1 MSATLLNHPA
11 ALTAPALLT
20 TYQQEMQAELTR
32 ITDFW
37 LHQAV
42 DESHGGFIGQMD
54 GAGQI
59 VAGATKGSILNARI
73 LWTFAATYRH
83 TGHPEHLAAAT
94 RAFEYL
100 RAHFVDEAH
109 GGIYW
114 LVDAEGQ
121 VLSDRK
127 QIYALAFAIYGLSE
141 YHRATG
147 NAPALALSQELFDWI
162 ETHSY
167 DAEYGGYLEAVGR
180 AGEPLADLRL
190 SDKDRHAPKTMN
202 THLHV
207 LEAYANLYRSWP
219 DARLARRLH
228 GLLTD
233 FLTYII
239 DARTG
244 HLRLFFARD
253 WQPVADLVSYGH
265 DIEAAWLLRE
275 AAEILGDDA
284 LLTQVAAA
292 AQQLAQATAAALLPD
307 GSLPHELDRTTGH
320 LDQHREWWV
329 SAEAMVGF
337 LDAYAHTQNEAL
349 LRHSYRAWQFAQ
361 HHLLDAQHGEW
372 RWGVEADYQPMLA
385 QDKIGFWKCPYHNA
399 RACLEVL
406 HRCQQLSAAP
416 MATAQPAAAE

>member
-1 MSATLLNHPA
+1 MNVKFINRPA
-11 ALTAPALLT
+11 ALATPTLLA
-20 TYQQEMQAELTR
+20 TYQQEMEAELAR
-32 ITDFW
+32 ITNFW
-37 LHQAV
+37 LRQAI
-42 DESHGGFIGQMD
+42 DEQRGGFIGRMD
-54 GAGQI
+54 SEGQI
-59 VAGATKGSILNARI
+59 ESDASKGSILNARI

-83 TGHPEHLAAAT
+83 TGQPEYLAAAT

-100 RAHFVDEAH
+100 VAYFIDNEH

-114 LVDAEGQ
+114 LLAADGQ
-121 VLSDRK
+121 VLDTRK

-141 YHRATG
+141 YHRATD
-147 NAPALALSQELFDWI
+147 NAQALTVSQELFDWI

-167 DAEYGGYLEAVGR
+167 DAEHGGYLEAVGR

-190 SDKDRHAPKTMN
+190 SDKDRNAPKTMN

-219 DARLARRLH
+219 DARLAQRLH
-228 GLLTD
+228 GLLTN
-233 FLTYII
+233 FLTHII
-239 DARTG
+239 DTRTG
-244 HLRLFFARD
+244 HLRLFFTGD
-253 WQPVADLVSYGH
+253 WQPVADIVSYGH

-275 AAEILGDDA
+275 AAEVLGNA
-284 LLTQVAAA
+284 ELLDQVAAA
-292 AQQLAQATAAALLPD
+292 SQHLAQATASALLPD
-307 GSLPHELDRTTGH
+307 GSLPHELDRATGH

-361 HHLLDAQHGEW
+361 RHLLDAEHNEW
-372 RWGVEADYQPMLA
+372 RWGVEADYQPMLG

-399 RACLEVL
+399 RACLEVI
-406 HRCQQLSAAP
+406 HRCQQLV
-416 MATAQPAAAE
+416 ATATTSVSVALD